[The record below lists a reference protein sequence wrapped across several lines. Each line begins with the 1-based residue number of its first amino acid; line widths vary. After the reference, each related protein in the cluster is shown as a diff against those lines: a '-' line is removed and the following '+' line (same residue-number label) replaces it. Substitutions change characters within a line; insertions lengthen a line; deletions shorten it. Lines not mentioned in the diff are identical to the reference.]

1 MSDNNWKFQEAKNK
15 LSELVD
21 RTLSDGAQI
30 ITRHGKK
37 TIVVIPFNEY
47 NRITHPKG
55 CLSEFLLTS
64 PLAGLELQFEGDHFL
79 SSGVHVVNPWE

>member
-1 MSDNNWKFQEAKNK
+1 MLDNIWKFQEAKSK

-37 TIVVIPFNEY
+37 TIVVIPFDEY
-47 NRITHPKG
+47 YHITHPKG

-64 PLAGLELQFEGDHFL
+64 PLAGLELQFERDHSF
-79 SSGVHVVNPWE
+79 PRDIEIEP